1 MYVRVPMLLSE
12 FTHVVTRMHEYVMAE
27 TENVFIQDAFT
38 NSNAQVVCK
47 QLGCK
52 GGTQRQRF
60 GGGVGPIWMD
70 NVYCTGKEE
79 VLSSCR
85 FNGWGRHNCGHHEVI
100 ESLGYMKSYADGQ

>member
-1 MYVRVPMLLSE
+1 
-12 FTHVVTRMHEYVMAE
+12 MHEYVMAE

-85 FNGWGRHNCGHHEVI
+85 FNGWGRHNCGHHEVTPRVI
-100 ESLGYMKSYADGQ
+100 RLHEILCQWTMDLSSEFVYVRAHTQI